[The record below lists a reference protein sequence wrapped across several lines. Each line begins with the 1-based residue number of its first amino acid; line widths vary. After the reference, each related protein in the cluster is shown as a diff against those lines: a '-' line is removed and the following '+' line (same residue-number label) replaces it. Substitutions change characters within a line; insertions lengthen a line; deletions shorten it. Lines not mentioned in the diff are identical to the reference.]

1 MQHSYVSLMPWNI
14 ARWFVWTKM
23 MNFFTLSSSWG
34 RAFFESKKLLTICDV
49 NFSHLFTQ
57 SQGQFPKKIQFKVRT
72 NQLHVP
78 KTHTKINLISPTSQ
92 EQIYFLLK
100 DYNTTFQM
108 WSSTSFPA
116 NKSIWFKCNCVTR
129 MTVNMTVGMK
139 MREAIKCLHKNT
151 IDGSNSTHESTS
163 V

>member
-1 MQHSYVSLMPWNI
+1 MKYCSLICLNENDEFFHFKFFL
-14 ARWFVWTKM
+14 RQSFFLKVKNCYQFVMWTSHIYSHEAKD
-23 MNFFTLSSSWG
+23 SS
-34 RAFFESKKLLTICDV
+34 
-49 NFSHLFTQ
+49 Q
-57 SQGQFPKKIQFKVRT
+57 KKIQFKVRT

-100 DYNTTFQM
+100 DYDTTFQM